1 MTKFFWISAPIIW
14 IISLVILIIAL
25 TNFVPDNPLK
35 QYSLIIGL
43 GFVCVTGLIRILY
56 KKLKN

>member
-1 MTKFFWISAPIIW
+1 MTKFFWISAPLIW

-25 TNFVPDNPLK
+25 TNIVPDNPLK

-43 GFVCVTGLIRILY
+43 GFVCVTGFIRILY